1 MVELLEREA
10 CWSKEPIA
18 DEGGVIGDEGG
29 AIGDEGGAIGD
40 EGGAIREWE
49 EGLLKIGMG
58 LGDRG
63 LWEIQI
69 SLF

>member
-10 CWSKEPIA
+10 CWSKEL
-18 DEGGVIGDEGG
+18 IGDEGG

-40 EGGAIREWE
+40 EGGAIGEWE